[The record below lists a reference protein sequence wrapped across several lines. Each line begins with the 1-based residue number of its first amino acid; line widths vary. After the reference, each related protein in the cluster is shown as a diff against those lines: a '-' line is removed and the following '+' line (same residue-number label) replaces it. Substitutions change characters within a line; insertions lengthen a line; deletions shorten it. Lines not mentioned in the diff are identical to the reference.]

1 MKRPGFM
8 EGVALALG
16 VSIVAAVLFTVLG
29 PVFGGAAVL
38 RLLIAASS
46 LVYIVYLLA
55 RSPERVG
62 RITTLA
68 AWTMAALVLWWLE
81 PPLLMYVLV
90 HAGLIWLV
98 RSLYFHASVLS
109 ALADLGLNGL
119 GLVTAV
125 WATLQA
131 GSLFLS
137 LWCFF
142 LVQALFVGIPRR
154 IGREHSDRQPGS
166 DGEDRFQH
174 AYRAAE
180 GALRKLTSVN

>member
-1 MKRPGFM
+1 MKRPGIM
-8 EGVALALG
+8 EGVVLALG
-16 VSIVAAVLFTVLG
+16 VSVVAGLLFTVMG

-46 LVYIVYLLA
+46 LVYVIYLLS
-55 RSPERVG
+55 RSRECVG
-62 RITTLA
+62 RVTTVA
-68 AWTMAALVLWWLE
+68 AWTITALALWWLE
-81 PPLLMYVLV
+81 PPLLLYVLA
-90 HAGLIWLV
+90 HTGFIWLV
-98 RSLYFHASVLS
+98 RSLYFHAGVLS
-109 ALADLGLNGL
+109 ALADLGLSGL
-119 GLVTAV
+119 GLVAAV

-154 IGREHSDRQPGS
+154 IGGRHPDRQSGP
-166 DGEDRFQH
+166 DDEDRFQH

-180 GALRKLTSVN
+180 GAVRKLTSVK

>member
-8 EGVALALG
+8 EGVVLALA
-16 VSIVAAVLFTVLG
+16 VSVIAAVLFTVLG
-29 PVFGGAAVL
+29 PVFGSAAVL
-38 RLLIAASS
+38 RLLIAASG
-46 LVYIVYLLA
+46 LAYVIYLLR

-62 RITTLA
+62 RVTTLA
-68 AWTMAALVLWWLE
+68 VWVLVALTLWWLE
-81 PPLLMYVLV
+81 PSLLLYVAA

-98 RSLYFHASVLS
+98 RSLYFHTSVLS

-119 GLVTAV
+119 GIVAAV

-142 LVQALFVGIPRR
+142 LVQALFVGIPRH
-154 IGREHSDRQPGS
+154 IGRKHPDRSP
-166 DGEDRFQH
+166 DPDHEDRFQH
-174 AYRAAE
+174 AYRIAE
-180 GALRKLTSVN
+180 GALRKLTSIN

>member
-1 MKRPGFM
+1 MKRPGIM
-8 EGVALALG
+8 EGVVLALG
-16 VSIVAAVLFTVLG
+16 VSGIASVLFTVLG

-46 LVYIVYLLA
+46 LAYVIYLLG
-55 RSPERVG
+55 RSRERVG
-62 RITTLA
+62 RVTTFA
-68 AWTMAALVLWWLE
+68 AWAVVALALWWFE
-81 PPLLMYVLV
+81 PPLLLYVLIHV
-90 HAGLIWLV
+90 GLIWLV

-119 GLVTAV
+119 GIVV
-125 WATLQA
+125 GIWATLQA

-142 LVQALFVGIPRR
+142 LVQALFVGIPKQ
-154 IGREHSDRQPGS
+154 IGRKPPDRQPGP
-166 DGEDRFQH
+166 DDEDHFQH